1 MDEGQPMES
10 ARLRGDDVEQ
20 DGDVKAN
27 EQNWTGA
34 KDQSLKGVQEY
45 LDSFPAKKQLPDDF
59 LTNATVLLKSCLE
72 DNNFNLYL

>member
-34 KDQSLKGVQEY
+34 KD
-45 LDSFPAKKQLPDDF
+45 
-59 LTNATVLLKSCLE
+59 
-72 DNNFNLYL
+72 